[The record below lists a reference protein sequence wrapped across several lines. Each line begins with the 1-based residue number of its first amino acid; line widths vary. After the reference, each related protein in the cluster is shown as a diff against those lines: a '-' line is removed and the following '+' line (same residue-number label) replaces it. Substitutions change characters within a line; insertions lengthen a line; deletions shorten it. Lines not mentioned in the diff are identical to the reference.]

1 MIQYDYINATFINDV
16 TETVQYHCWND
27 QLMSFIIIIRY
38 NSFAYLFLNI
48 LMISYLS
55 ALGSKLEINVK
66 CFVLFG
72 NQQPALVIKNWNRE
86 CSYLF
91 LPSTAIYHGRFVKS
105 VICVYENIHLEF
117 CPGQWIYTSKLEI
130 NIPSGAYK

>member
-1 MIQYDYINATFINDV
+1 MIQYDYINATFINDI

-48 LMISYLS
+48 LIISYLS
-55 ALGSKLEINVK
+55 ALSSELEINVE

-72 NQQPALVIKNWNRE
+72 NQQPALVIKN
-86 CSYLF
+86 
-91 LPSTAIYHGRFVKS
+91 
-105 VICVYENIHLEF
+105 
-117 CPGQWIYTSKLEI
+117 
-130 NIPSGAYK
+130 